1 MWNDRDLEEQYMPDH
16 LMNHVLKQNGVEHGG
31 HHEDGHHPAS
41 LHHVDSNRHM
51 GPVDMMDP
59 MLGHIGD
66 QVVNVCRESSQYIG
80 MGRLP
85 GLPWC
90 IPPPPRPRH
99 AMHGMLN
106 FNAWNGFDMTGCK
119 KSTGKSF
126 FSPPTGK
133 YKEWLDSVPC
143 QAKRL

>member
-1 MWNDRDLEEQYMPDH
+1 MPVRNMWNDRDLEEQYMPDH

-66 QVVNVCRESSQYIG
+66 QVVNVCRERAHNI
-80 MGRLP
+80 
-85 GLPWC
+85 
-90 IPPPPRPRH
+90 
-99 AMHGMLN
+99 
-106 FNAWNGFDMTGCK
+106 
-119 KSTGKSF
+119 
-126 FSPPTGK
+126 
-133 YKEWLDSVPC
+133 
-143 QAKRL
+143 

>member
-66 QVVNVCRESSQYIG
+66 QVVNVCGESCTIYSHGQVA
-80 MGRLP
+80 RSAWVHP
-85 GLPWC
+85 SPA
-90 IPPPPRPRH
+90 PPP
-99 AMHGMLN
+99 GML
-106 FNAWNGFDMTGCK
+106 CK
-119 KSTGKSF
+119 
-126 FSPPTGK
+126 
-133 YKEWLDSVPC
+133 EC
-143 QAKRL
+143 